1 MDYNR
6 IKTEVDKIYPAVVEY
21 RRRFHQYPELS
32 EQETETCR
40 FILDTLKEAGIEC
53 RQAAGNG
60 VIATIYG
67 NGTSPKTIGIRGDI
81 DALPITEATG
91 LPYASA
97 RPGIMHA
104 CGHDMHGACLL
115 GTALLLHA
123 MRQEIPGNVKL
134 FFQPAEETVGGAAQ
148 MIAEGCMENPKV
160 DAVIA
165 LHVEEKRPLGTVEF
179 KYGAINAS
187 TTEFHVQVN
196 GASCHGA
203 HPDLGVDAIVIAAN
217 IITSFQTV
225 ISRNLDPAEAL
236 VITIGK
242 IQGGTKENV
251 VAGQVHMSGTL
262 RSLKYE
268 NRDFAKKR
276 MQALARS
283 VAEAYGGDCEVTF
296 SDGYPPLINDSAITE
311 ALASVAAEAFG
322 PSSVLFRENASLGA
336 DDFAFFSDAVPGCF
350 FDIGTLGE
358 VKDGQVLHSAAY
370 APDEGC
376 MEVGILLMVGGV
388 MRFLERMR

>member
-1 MDYNR
+1 
-6 IKTEVDKIYPAVVEY
+6 
-21 RRRFHQYPELS
+21 
-32 EQETETCR
+32 
-40 FILDTLKEAGIEC
+40 
-53 RQAAGNG
+53 
-60 VIATIYG
+60 
-67 NGTSPKTIGIRGDI
+67 
-81 DALPITEATG
+81 
-91 LPYASA
+91 
-97 RPGIMHA
+97 
-104 CGHDMHGACLL
+104 
-115 GTALLLHA
+115 
-123 MRQEIPGNVKL
+123 
-134 FFQPAEETVGGAAQ
+134 

-262 RSLKYE
+262 RSLNYE

-276 MQALARS
+276 MKALASS
-283 VAEAYGGDCEVTF
+283 VAEAYGGSCDITF
-296 SDGYPPLINDSAITE
+296 DDGYPPLINDTAVTDALVSAASE
-311 ALASVAAEAFG
+311 AYGADSVI
-322 PSSVLFRENASLGA
+322 FRENASLGA
-336 DDFAFFSDAVPGCF
+336 DDFAFFCQAVPSSYF
-350 FDIGTLGE
+350 NIGASDFHKGTPAPA
-358 VKDGQVLHSAAY
+358 HSEGFNPEEECMKY
-370 APDEGC
+370 AMV
-376 MEVGILLMVGGV
+376 MEIAGALKLM
-388 MRFLERMR
+388 EE